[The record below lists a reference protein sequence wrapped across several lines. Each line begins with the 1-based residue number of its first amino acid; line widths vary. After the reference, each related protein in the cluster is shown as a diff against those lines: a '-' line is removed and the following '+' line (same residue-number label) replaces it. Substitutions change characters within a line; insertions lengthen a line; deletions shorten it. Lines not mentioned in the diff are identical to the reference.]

1 MASTVLIGSTK
12 ALSNLP
18 DQPDLNITSVFSDEE
33 TLKALDLI
41 TRERPPVIAIE
52 RTFASTS
59 RGVALINRIKADP
72 SLTVCEIRIVPSD
85 GGVGYVTE
93 RSVEQASAAIATA
106 VMAPPVVLDPQGT
119 RRVPRIP
126 MADGTEILVDGTP
139 TALVDLSLEGA
150 QIISPNILK
159 PNQRLR
165 LMLTFGTTTVR
176 VSGTVAWASL
186 EMPGG
191 RALYRAGVAFV
202 RPDTAAI
209 EQFCEKYK
217 RP

>member
-1 MASTVLIGSTK
+1 
-12 ALSNLP
+12 LSKLP
-18 DQPDLNITSVFSDEE
+18 DDPDLKITTVFSDQE
-33 TLKALDLI
+33 TLRALDLI

-52 RTFASTS
+52 RTFAGTS

-72 SLTVCEIRIVPSD
+72 TLTACEIRIVPND
-85 GGVGYVTE
+85 GGAGRVTE
-93 RSVEQASAAIATA
+93 RAVDEAAAAVATA
-106 VMAPPVVLDPQGT
+106 VMAPPVALDPQGT

-139 TALVDLSLEGA
+139 TALMDLSLEGA
-150 QIISPNILK
+150 QIISPNNMK

-165 LMLTFGTTTVR
+165 LMFSLGNTSVR
-176 VSGTVAWASL
+176 MSGTVAWASL

-191 RALYRAGVAFV
+191 RPHYRAGVEFV

-209 EQFCEKYK
+209 EQFCEAHK
-217 RP
+217 RR